1 MNTTVFL
8 ETILR
13 DYEGAIRKPKIARAV
28 LFARSTFKDVFVSRV
43 DAEIRGAN
51 GNWRAALHALPRS
64 FVVVHEARLKKFT
77 AWAEKVTRREVRG
90 LLEWKGGAL

>member
-1 MNTTVFL
+1 MNATKTL

-13 DYEGAIRKPKIARAV
+13 DYEAAIRQPKIARAV
-28 LFARSTFKDVFVSRV
+28 LFARSSFKEEFVAEV
-43 DAEIRGAN
+43 VTEIRSQN
-51 GNWRAALHALPRS
+51 GNWRAALRALPRS
-64 FVVVHEARLKKFT
+64 FVVAHKARLAKFT